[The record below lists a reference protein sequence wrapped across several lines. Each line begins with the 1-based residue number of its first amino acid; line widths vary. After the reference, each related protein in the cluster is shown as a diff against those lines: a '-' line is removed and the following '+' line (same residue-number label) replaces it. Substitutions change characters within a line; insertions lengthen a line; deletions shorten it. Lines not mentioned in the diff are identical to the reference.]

1 MRVKARLA
9 RIMLT
14 VKCCM
19 RREEARVKVRLA
31 GIMLTVK
38 CCICRGEERVA
49 VGAHTRGVGCVS
61 CVHSVDGRP
70 VNQ

>member
-1 MRVKARLA
+1 MAG
-9 RIMLT
+9 IMLT
-14 VKCCM
+14 VKCCI

-38 CCICRGEERVA
+38 CCIRREEARVA
-49 VGAHTRGVGCVS
+49 VGAHTQGVGCVS